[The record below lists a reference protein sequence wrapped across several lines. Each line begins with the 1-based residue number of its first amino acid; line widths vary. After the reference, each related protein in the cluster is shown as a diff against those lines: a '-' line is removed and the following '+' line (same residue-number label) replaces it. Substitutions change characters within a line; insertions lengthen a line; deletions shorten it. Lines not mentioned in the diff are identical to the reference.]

1 VNYYKKLI
9 NRIKKMVVCSWQKV
23 SVALFAVVMNF
34 YVALPVLAADGD
46 PSAQGLVDYV
56 LSKWV
61 APIFTF
67 AVVVYAIKEG
77 INQKFVK
84 AVGLI
89 ALGAVGYFFIKD
101 PASFLDSLSNIPKK
115 MGF

>member
-1 VNYYKKLI
+1 
-9 NRIKKMVVCSWQKV
+9 MVVCSWQKV

-46 PSAQGLVDYV
+46 PSAKGLVDYV
-56 LSKWV
+56 LSNWV
-61 APIFTF
+61 APFFTL

>member
-1 VNYYKKLI
+1 
-9 NRIKKMVVCSWQKV
+9 
-23 SVALFAVVMNF
+23 MNF
-34 YVALPVLAADGD
+34 YWALPVLAAEKE

-67 AVVVYAIKEG
+67 AVVVYALKEG
-77 INQKFVK
+77 LAQKITK
-84 AVGLI
+84 AILLI

-101 PASFLDSLSNIPKK
+101 PGSFLDSLVAIPTKL
-115 MGF
+115 GF